1 MSQLIIQ
8 FFGLQSFCGISG
20 INPTW
25 WFISCI
31 ITLYLLYPLFLSIIQ
46 TRYGWQIVCGG
57 SILLLF
63 CPTTDYSFIT
73 FYLFPFVWGIHCAR
87 GAAIPPQF
95 QKVNILVGLII
106 LTSVWRQFG
115 FYIHWWTVDPILA
128 FEIILLFKSLN
139 IKHPKIVTTLSFI
152 GSHSMNIFMF
162 HTFIYYYYFERFD
175 I

>member
-1 MSQLIIQ
+1 MVGRLCVEVVFCYYSVPLQIIPSSRSTY
-8 FFGLQSFCGISG
+8 F
-20 INPTW
+20 
-25 WFISCI
+25 
-31 ITLYLLYPLFLSIIQ
+31 
-46 TRYGWQIVCGG
+46 
-57 SILLLF
+57 LLF
-63 CPTTDYSFIT
+63 GEFI
-73 FYLFPFVWGIHCAR
+73 VQEAQQS
-87 GAAIPPQF
+87 PPQF

-162 HTFIYYYYFERFD
+162 HTFIYYYYFEDFIYYTRNPLLIF
-175 I
+175 ITLLVVCLILSMGIEYLKKKLHFAQCQQKIINKLI